1 MESLIKL
8 GRIVA
13 VMDFSLVEI
22 SNYYFGSEV
31 NAGKDRLEV
40 AGKFKI
46 PQIVA
51 PGGLT
56 VVDAKTWSQPPKD
69 FEGREFRPHNRLI
82 TCAAL
87 SASEK
92 KKSSFNN
99 R

>member
-69 FEGREFRPHNRLI
+69 FEEENLDPTI
-82 TCAAL
+82 V
-87 SASEK
+87 
-92 KKSSFNN
+92 
-99 R
+99 